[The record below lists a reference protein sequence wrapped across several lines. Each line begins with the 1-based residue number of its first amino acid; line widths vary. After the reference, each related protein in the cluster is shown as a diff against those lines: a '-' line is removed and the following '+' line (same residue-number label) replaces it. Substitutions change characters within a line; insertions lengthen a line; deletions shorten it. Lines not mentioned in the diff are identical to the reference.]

1 MVAISSPRFKLQMWQ
16 GCSWNSFSFWF
27 AYGMFKNGFYS
38 ECKKLTERILD
49 ATAKIYEE
57 TGKIWEFY
65 HPFGRSP
72 LELARGLHFGLEKK
86 AVLNRNKNKNKTYG
100 TYSN

>member
-1 MVAISSPRFKLQMWQ
+1 
-16 GCSWNSFSFWF
+16 
-27 AYGMFKNGFYS
+27 MFKNGFYA

-65 HPFGRSP
+65 HPSGRSP
-72 LELARGLHFGLEKK
+72 LELARKPQNAQNTPCSDYVGHSPLI
-86 AVLNRNKNKNKTYG
+86 AVFNLYQSCCDKLK
-100 TYSN
+100 